1 MWRALDYHW
10 GMPRLSIDI
19 SPEEHQK
26 LKAIAAL
33 KGQSIKDYV
42 LGRALGDTPALDG
55 MDEDEAF
62 NALANFLEPRVE
74 QARRGELSGKSVEEI
89 RREERKRAGV

>member
-1 MWRALDYHW
+1 MWAAIDYHLP
-10 GMPRLSIDI
+10 MPRLSIDI

-33 KGQSIKDYV
+33 KGQSMKDYV
-42 LGRALGDTPALDG
+42 LGRALGDVPALDG
-55 MDEDEAF
+55 MSEDEAF
-62 NALANFLEPRVE
+62 KALTNFLEPRIE
-74 QARRGELSGKSVEEI
+74 QAKRGQFSGKSVEDI

>member
-1 MWRALDYHW
+1 MWGAIDCLL

-19 SPEEHQK
+19 SPEDHPK

-42 LGRALGDTPALDG
+42 LGRALGDVPSLVG
-55 MDEDEAF
+55 
-62 NALANFLEPRVE
+62 
-74 QARRGELSGKSVEEI
+74 
-89 RREERKRAGV
+89 

>member
-1 MWRALDYHW
+1 
-10 GMPRLSIDI
+10 MPRLSIDI
-19 SPEEHQK
+19 SLEEHQK

-62 NALANFLEPRVE
+62 NALANFLDPRVE